1 MKQTHLALLLTSVLL
16 AGCSLDGVPETPAQP
31 AAPVGSPAAQ
41 NGAVVAYR
49 YIPIEPLPVPVGL
62 TMANGKPLVWTD
74 NMDALGLFENEALN
88 ESIATTDASGN
99 FEYLVAGANAAYG
112 SGRMTLDSIRYTVV
126 PYPVTQSGAL
136 STPTV
141 VFLIVGIGAR
151 ADIDFSSAK
160 GGVTAGQLLSLSA
173 QNVTGN
179 IMMRSMGISSSSIS
193 PMLRTPAGLTVENI
207 SETFRALD
215 TIKLIGSLSASD
227 SSVKITPEII
237 GIDPGDLSM
246 NVVLADL
253 YSFIHSAN
261 PSDAA
266 KTKLMLLNHWRSGA
280 Q

>member
-1 MKQTHLALLLTSVLL
+1 MKPTQLALLLTSVLV
-16 AGCSLDGVPETPAQP
+16 AGCNIDSIPETPAQQ
-31 AAPVGSPAAQ
+31 AASVGNPAAQ
-41 NGAVVAYR
+41 NAVVAYR

-62 TMANGKPLVWTD
+62 TMADGKALVWT
-74 NMDALGLFENEALN
+74 NNTDALGLFENEALN

-99 FEYLVAGANAAYG
+99 LEYLVAGANAAYG
-112 SGRMTLDSIRYTVV
+112 AGRMTLDSIRYTVV
-126 PYPVTQSGAL
+126 PYPVTRSGT
-136 STPTV
+136 TPTTSV
-141 VFLIVGIGAR
+141 IFLIVGIGAR
-151 ADIDFSSAK
+151 ADVDFSSAK

-193 PMLRTPAGLTVENI
+193 PMLRTPAGLTLENI

-215 TIKLIGSLSASD
+215 TIKLIGSMSASD

-237 GIDPGDLSM
+237 GIDPGDVPM

-253 YSFIHSAN
+253 YSFSHDPS

-266 KTKLMLLNHWRSGA
+266 KAKLKLLDNWRLSPH
-280 Q
+280 